1 MARFEGR
8 LALEAPV
15 RLGPL
20 YSVSTVKSQDP
31 APMQPMDLHGAPT
44 LPQPNT
50 ITAVGYVEKG
60 Y

>member
-15 RLGPL
+15 RLG
-20 YSVSTVKSQDP
+20 P